1 MDNIT
6 HAVVGLG
13 VGELVQRSL
22 PPEADPARHR
32 TRHRLLLTSCALA
45 SNFPDLDLV
54 FTRLAPAPLGYLLH
68 HRGHSHTL
76 LYLVPQAL
84 LLLALLWA
92 LWPNARALL
101 RESRPARRGL
111 ATVLA
116 AGFLLHL
123 GMDFMNNYGVHPFYP
138 FSGTWYFGD
147 MVYIIEPLFWV
158 AFGVPLAMAAPS
170 RRMRIVLL
178 AVLPVTLL
186 YVTLHGY
193 LGWASFAALLALG
206 AAVAALRFMHM
217 QSRRALLLALGVAA
231 AFIGVQASASF
242 KARQAVTAALVLQDP
257 QARVLDVALTAFPS
271 QPLCWSFTS
280 IESDGKTYQLRRGH
294 LSLAPSLLP
303 PGACPPALTADAA
316 QEMAGTVPGVLLSGS
331 WQGQLAALRERA
343 ASDCQLGAWLRFAR
357 MPAVD
362 ADQASDLRFAST
374 PRGNFTTLLLAA
386 RPQCPYG
393 IPAWG
398 MPRAD
403 LLDETP
409 GAP

>member
-6 HAVVGLG
+6 HSVVGLG
-13 VGELVQRSL
+13 VGELIQRSL
-22 PPEADPARHR
+22 PPEADAARQR
-32 TRHRLLLTSCALA
+32 TRHRLLLTACAAA

-68 HRGHSHTL
+68 HRGHTHTL
-76 LYLVPQAL
+76 LYLLPQAM

-92 LWPNARALL
+92 LWPTARALL
-101 RESRPARRGL
+101 RESRAARRGL
-111 ATVLA
+111 GLALA

-138 FSGTWYFGD
+138 FSGAWYFGD
-147 MVYIIEPLFWV
+147 LVYIIEPVFWV

-178 AVLPVTLL
+178 AVLPVVLL
-186 YVTLHGY
+186 YVSMHGY
-193 LGWASFAALLALG
+193 LGWTSFAALVVLG

-217 QSRRALLLALGVAA
+217 QSRRALLLALGVVL
-231 AFIGVQASASF
+231 AFVGVQASASY

-280 IESDGKTYQLRRGH
+280 IESDGKVYLLRRGH

-303 PGACPPALTADAA
+303 PRACPAALSADAA
-316 QEMAGTVPGVLLSGS
+316 QEMPVQVPGVLLSGT
-331 WQGQLAALRERA
+331 WQGDVAALRARA
-343 ASDCQLGAWLRFAR
+343 AGDCQLDAWLRFAR
-357 MPAVD
+357 MPAVG

-386 RPQCPYG
+386 KPHCPFG
-393 IPAWG
+393 VPAWG

-403 LLDETP
+403 LLGKTP
-409 GAP
+409 

>member
-6 HAVVGLG
+6 HSVVGLG

-22 PPEADPARHR
+22 PPERDPARQR
-32 TRHRLLLTSCALA
+32 TRHRLLLTACALA

-68 HRGHSHTL
+68 HRGHTHTL
-76 LYLVPQAL
+76 LYLLPQAVL
-84 LLLALLWA
+84 LFALMWI

-101 RESRPARRGL
+101 YESRHARRGL
-111 ATVLA
+111 LLALA
-116 AGFLLHL
+116 AGFLLHIC
-123 GMDFMNNYGVHPFYP
+123 MDFMNNYGVHPFYP
-138 FSGTWYFGD
+138 FSGAWYYGD
-147 MVYIIEPLFWV
+147 LVYIIEPVFWV

-170 RRMRIVLL
+170 RRGRIVLL
-178 AVLPVTLL
+178 AVLPVVLL

-193 LGWASFAALLALG
+193 LSWASFAALCVLG

-217 QSRRALLLALGVAA
+217 QSRRALLLALGVVL
-231 AFIGVQASASF
+231 AFVGVQASASY

-280 IESDGKTYQLRRGH
+280 IESDGAEYLLRRGH
-294 LSLAPSLLP
+294 LSLAPGWLP
-303 PGACPPALTADAA
+303 PRSCPAALSAGVA
-316 QEMAGTVPGVLLSGS
+316 QEVAGTVPGVLVSGS
-331 WQGQLAALRERA
+331 WKGDVAALRRRA
-343 ASDCQLGAWLRFAR
+343 ASDCQLDAWLRFAR

-374 PRGNFTTLLLAA
+374 PRGNFTTLMLGAKPTCPFGV
-386 RPQCPYG
+386 PQ
-393 IPAWG
+393 WG
-398 MPRAD
+398 QPRAD
-403 LLDETP
+403 LLGRAA

>member
-6 HAVVGLG
+6 HSVVGLG

-22 PPEADPARHR
+22 PAEDDPARHR
-32 TRHRLLLTSCALA
+32 TRHRLLLTACALA

-68 HRGHSHTL
+68 HRGHTHTL
-76 LYLVPQAL
+76 LYLLPQAL

-101 RESRPARRGL
+101 RESRDARRGL
-111 ATVLA
+111 LLALA

-147 MVYIIEPLFWV
+147 MVYIIEPVFWV

-178 AVLPVTLL
+178 SVLPVILL
-186 YVTLHGY
+186 YVTMHGY
-193 LGWASFAALLALG
+193 LGWISFAALVALG

-217 QSRRALLLALGVAA
+217 QSRRALLLALGMVL
-231 AFIGVQASASF
+231 AFVGIQTSASS
-242 KARQAVTAALVLQDP
+242 KARQAVTAALALQHP
-257 QARVLDVALTAFPS
+257 QARVLDVALTAYPA

-280 IESDGKTYQLRRGH
+280 IESDGKAYQLRRGH
-294 LSLAPSLLP
+294 LSLAPSMLP
-303 PGACPPALTADAA
+303 PRECPAALSADAA

-331 WQGQLAALRERA
+331 WQGDVAALRTRA
-343 ASDCQLGAWLRFAR
+343 ATDCQLAAWLRFAR

-362 ADQASDLRFAST
+362 ESQASDLRFSSS

-386 RPQCPYG
+386 KADCPFSV
-393 IPAWG
+393 PAWG

-403 LLDETP
+403 LL
-409 GAP
+409 GSAQ

>member
-32 TRHRLLLTSCALA
+32 TRHRLLLTACALA

-206 AAVAALRFMHM
+206 AAVAALRFTHM

-403 LLDETP
+403 LLDEAP

>member
-6 HAVVGLG
+6 HSVVGLG
-13 VGELVQRSL
+13 VGELIQRSL
-22 PPEADPARHR
+22 PPEADPARQQ
-32 TRHRLLLTSCALA
+32 TRHRLLLTACAAA

-68 HRGHSHTL
+68 HRGHTHTL
-76 LYLVPQAL
+76 LYLLPQAL

-92 LWPNARALL
+92 LWPAARALL
-101 RESRPARRGL
+101 RASRAARRGL
-111 ATVLA
+111 GLALA

-123 GMDFMNNYGVHPFYP
+123 GMDFMNNYGIHPFHP
-138 FSGTWYFGD
+138 FSGIWYFGD
-147 MVYIIEPLFWV
+147 LVYIIEPVFWV

-170 RRMRIVLL
+170 RRMCIVLL
-178 AVLPVTLL
+178 AVLPVVLL

-193 LGWASFAALLALG
+193 LGWASFAALVALG

-217 QSRRALLLALGVAA
+217 QSRRALLLALGVAL
-231 AFIGVQASASF
+231 AFVGVQASASY

-280 IESDGKTYQLRRGH
+280 IESDGAAYLLRRGH

-303 PGACPPALTADAA
+303 PRACPPALAADAA
-316 QEMAGTVPGVLLSGS
+316 QEMPVVVPGVLLSGS
-331 WQGQLAALRERA
+331 WQGNVAALRARA
-343 ASDCQLGAWLRFAR
+343 AADCQLAAWLRFAR
-357 MPAVD
+357 MPAVG

-386 RPQCPYG
+386 KPQCPFG

-403 LLDETP
+403 LL
-409 GAP
+409 GRAP